1 MSVVAVSLPPITSG
15 HLQATQGMAVPS
27 ATCAAIIFH
36 LPCLSLATP
45 PIDPVVEPPASHT
58 GNGGPLS
65 HLRLGAPSGTAQRKW
80 APAVSSYGLPWLAL
94 APLLIPLS
102 LAYTPAPHELSGA
115 A

>member
-1 MSVVAVSLPPITSG
+1 MTHSPQPAWAEILAMKHEMEVVG
-15 HLQATQGMAVPS
+15 
-27 ATCAAIIFH
+27 
-36 LPCLSLATP
+36 
-45 PIDPVVEPPASHT
+45 PASHT

-102 LAYTPAPHELSGA
+102 LAYTPAKLFFPGFAKIGSAPQDFAVSLQTFEVSPKCV
-115 A
+115 